1 MRGRQTLH
9 VLTDRGLLRALRGDE
24 GGVGGHVFESPS
36 LLSHGNSCAL
46 LPRVL
51 ESLLVSLVTTVVVFV
66 ASMVLGECRQ
76 ISSSSQVGNDSFL
89 LQVSPEH
96 LLHPVCDSLSP
107 GAFLMLTI
115 LWSSL
120 GHPHHCG
127 FSQSTEIHC

>member
-9 VLTDRGLLRALRGDE
+9 VLTDRGLLCALRGDE

-76 ISSSSQVGNDSFL
+76 ISSSSQIGNDSFL

-96 LLHPVCDSLSP
+96 LL
-107 GAFLMLTI
+107 A
-115 LWSSL
+115 SSYAYKKN
-120 GHPHHCG
+120 P
-127 FSQSTEIHC
+127 EM